1 MVSDRTLPPAY
12 LVFGATGGVGGC
24 LSRRLA
30 AGGSRLLLSGR
41 NLERLESLSSELNC
55 PFHPADV
62 RDSDAVNSAFAV
74 AAKSL
79 GPLDGV
85 AHCVG
90 SILLRPAHATSDAQ
104 WIDTLALN
112 LTSAFHVLRA
122 AIGALRSPGGSVVL
136 VSSAAA
142 EVGLPNHEAI
152 AAAKAGVIGLGR
164 SAAAT
169 YAPRGIR
176 VNVVS
181 PGLTQ
186 TTLAAPLL
194 ENELSAKASLA
205 MHPLGRLGKPADVAA
220 AIAWLLDPEQS
231 WVTGQVLGVDGG
243 LSTLRGRPAVR

>member
-1 MVSDRTLPPAY
+1 MDANPAQAPAY
-12 LVFGATGGVGGC
+12 LVFGATGGIGGC
-24 LSRRLA
+24 LARRLS
-30 AGGSRLLLSGR
+30 AGGGRLFLSAQ
-41 NLERLESLSSELNC
+41 NSERLESLARELRC
-55 PFHPADV
+55 PFHAADV
-62 RDSDAVNSAFAV
+62 RDSDAVNAAFAM

-104 WIDTLALN
+104 WADTLALN
-112 LTSAFHVLRA
+112 LTSAFRVLRA
-122 AIGALRSPGGSVVL
+122 AVGALRSPGGSVVL

-186 TTLAAPLL
+186 TTLVAPLL

-205 MHPLGRLGKPADVAA
+205 MHPLGRLGEPADVAA

-243 LSTLRGRPAVR
+243 LATLRGRSAVR

>member
-1 MVSDRTLPPAY
+1 MDSDRAQPPAY
-12 LVFGATGGVGGC
+12 LVFGATGGIGGC
-24 LSRRLA
+24 LARRLA
-30 AGGSRLLLSGR
+30 ASGGRLFLSGR
-41 NLERLESLSSELNC
+41 DAARLEVLAGELDC
-55 PFHPADV
+55 SFHPADV
-62 RDSDAVNSAFAV
+62 RDSDAVNSVFAV
-74 AAKSL
+74 AAKAL

-90 SILLRPAHATSDAQ
+90 SLLLRPAHATSDPQ
-104 WIDTLALN
+104 WADTLALN
-112 LTSAFHVLRA
+112 LTSAFRVLRA

-164 SAAAT
+164 AAAAT
-169 YAPRGIR
+169 YASRGIR

-181 PGLTQ
+181 PLR
-186 TTLAAPLL
+186 A
-194 ENELSAKASLA
+194 NELSAKASLA
-205 MHPLGRLGKPADVAA
+205 MHPLGRLGEPADVAA

-243 LSTLRGRPAVR
+243 LSTLRGRAAAR